1 MRTRFMAQH
10 WQELLP
16 IDRYKVASDGLIHG
30 YDQKIITFLYQPLIG
45 SFAYSLYM
53 TLWAELEENRLWSE
67 SNTHHSL
74 MNFLNTNLKEIYSA
88 RQKLEAIGLVKT
100 YVKIEEGIRSF
111 VYELKPPLN
120 PEQFFLDGMLNIYLY
135 QKIGKKQYSRLK
147 RFFSDVKL
155 PHVNQQYKDITTSF
169 QDVFSSASPE
179 SLQQFHQG
187 ALTEM
192 DLSED
197 QSFIGRHDAKTIQ
210 ISANNFN
217 FELLFAGLK
226 ENFILEEWFTPKVR
240 EAIVNLAFL
249 YNIDVLQMQGILL
262 SAVDSDGISI
272 EELRKAARDWY
283 QFQHKD
289 QLPLLVDKVQPEM
302 LKTQK
307 TEPKTKEEKLKHY
320 FETTS
325 PRVFLM
331 DISGG
336 GEPSKSDLQIVEDIM
351 FHQQLT
357 PAVVNVLIHVV
368 LIKTD
373 MKLTKGYAEKIAS
386 HWARKGIKTVEE
398 AMDVALKEQRQYIEW
413 ASGKKS
419 KKTNDKK
426 VVRTELLPDW
436 FNADETNT
444 SAEQLEDTKE
454 AEDKKR
460 SLEERLKKYKK

>member
-1 MRTRFMAQH
+1 MAQH

-16 IDRYKVASDGLIHG
+16 IDRYKVASDGFIHS
-30 YDQKIITFLYQPLIG
+30 YDHKIITFLYQPLIG

-74 MNFLNTNLKEIYSA
+74 MNFLNTNLKEIYIA
-88 RQKLEAIGLVKT
+88 RQKLEAIGLIKT
-100 YVKIEEGIRSF
+100 YVKMEDDNRSF

-147 RFFSDVKL
+147 RFFSDQKL
-155 PHVNQQYKDITTSF
+155 PHEDNQYKEITKSF

-179 SLQQFHQG
+179 SLHFHQDHTTD
-187 ALTEM
+187 L

-197 QSFIGRHDAKTIQ
+197 QAFIGRHDSKTIQ
-210 ISANNFN
+210 IPANHFN
-217 FELLFAGLK
+217 FELLYAGLK
-226 ENFILEEWFTPKVR
+226 DNFIVEEMFTAKVK
-240 EAIVNLAFL
+240 EAIANLAFL
-249 YNIDVLQMQGILL
+249 YNIDVLQMQGIIL
-262 SAVDSDGISI
+262 SAADSEEISI

-283 QFQHKD
+283 QFQNKD
-289 QLPLLVDKVQPEM
+289 QLPLLVDKVQPEL

-307 TEPKTKEEKLKHY
+307 AEPITKEEKLKHY

-325 PRVFLM
+325 PRKFLM

-336 GEPSKSDLQIVEDIM
+336 SEPSKSDLQIVEDIM

-357 PAVVNVLIHVV
+357 PAVVNVLMHVV

-386 HWARKGIKTVEE
+386 HWARKGIKTVDE
-398 AMDVALKEQRQYIEW
+398 AMSLALEEQRQYIEW

-426 VVRTELLPDW
+426 TIRTELLPDW
-436 FNADETNT
+436 FNADESN
-444 SAEQLEDTKE
+444 SAVENQDESKE
-454 AEDKKR
+454 AVAKKR
-460 SLEERLKKYKK
+460 ALEERLKKYKK